1 MSDRL
6 YLIAEEIDTERLLVR
21 KGIDI
26 HQTAAQREFSRLR
39 HEIHF
44 PEPFLEE
51 HVADHSVGQRFTLA
65 QRKDRIPDLF
75 GTQHSFLHRFGISN
89 DEGRGNELFFIE
101 LRGDLV
107 TAVEIPGQAGNDGS
121 RFGNLGPAGNS
132 REGSGTLQKGGV
144 LFVFR
149 FFRGG
154 RKIEQIVLQEEIVE
168 VGGQVIGLLLG
179 VGNHDVKRTGWGALH
194 RIGYV
199 NGLGRNDHIW
209 GTVAWI
215 SP

>member
-26 HQTAAQREFSRLR
+26 HQTAAQRKFSRLR

-51 HVADHSVGQRFTLA
+51 HIADHSVGQRFTLA
-65 QRKDRIPDLF
+65 QRKNRIPDLF
-75 GTQHSFLHRFGISN
+75 GTQHALLHRFGISN

-101 LRGDLV
+101 SRGDLV
-107 TAVEIPGQAGNDGS
+107 TSVEIPGLTGNDAS
-121 RFGNLGPAGNS
+121 VPAGDGG
-132 REGSGTLQKGGV
+132 EGGGTLQEGGV

-168 VGGQVIGLLLG
+168 VGGQVVGLLLG
-179 VGNHDVKRTGWGALH
+179 FGNHDVKRTGRGALH